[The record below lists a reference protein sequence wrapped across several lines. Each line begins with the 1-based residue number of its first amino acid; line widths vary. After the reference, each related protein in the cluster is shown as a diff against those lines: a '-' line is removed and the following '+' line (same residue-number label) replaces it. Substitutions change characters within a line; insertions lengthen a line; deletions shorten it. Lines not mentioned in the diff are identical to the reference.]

1 LPETRQGPW
10 TLLLFDI
17 DGTLCLSGGAGA
29 RALERAIFELMGVR
43 GALDGIT
50 LDGAT
55 DRAILRAI
63 FAALGRAFDPEL
75 ARLVLA
81 RYVQYLPH
89 ELRTGQGYRLMPGVA
104 NVLSGLSAR
113 QMTYGLC
120 TGNLLE
126 GARAK
131 LDHGGIWDHFA
142 PPHFGGG
149 FGSDAEERH
158 EIVRVALARA
168 EAHLQRAIP
177 PREALVVGDT
187 PRDVAAALAAGVPCL
202 GVATGRSSE
211 ADLLSAGATY
221 SCPTLEAPSAI
232 SLLFEGRV

>member
-1 LPETRQGPW
+1 MPDQPRRPW

-29 RALERAIFELMGVR
+29 RALERATLELLGMR
-43 GALDGIT
+43 DALAGIL

-63 FAALGRAFDPEL
+63 FKAAGRPYDGEL
-75 ARLVLA
+75 ADRILA
-81 RYVQYLPH
+81 RYVAYLPH
-89 ELRTGQGYRLMPGVA
+89 ELRSGEGYRLMPGARKVLA
-104 NVLSGLSAR
+104 ELSGR
-113 QMTYGLC
+113 EVVFGLC
-120 TGNLLE
+120 TGNLIE

-131 LDHGGIWDHFA
+131 LDHGGLWDHFA

-158 EIVRVALARA
+158 EIVRVAIARA
-168 EAHLQRAIP
+168 EAHLGHTIEP
-177 PREALVVGDT
+177 TEVLVVGDT

-202 GVATGRSSE
+202 GVATGRTSE
-211 ADLLSAGATY
+211 TDLLAAGATY
-221 SCPTLEAPSAI
+221 AFATFESPGAL
-232 SLLFEGRV
+232 SLLTEGHV